1 MTLNLK
7 NIKDTL
13 AIIWE
18 SSPGWTTANIIIS
31 TAKGVLP
38 LALIYIVKIIIDS
51 VTEVIATGKPI
62 LTDKD
67 LLNTFILAG
76 VFFFINALA
85 GSVNAYIR
93 ERQAFLVND
102 HVQNLIH
109 KKTTNIPYG
118 YYEDPGYQ
126 NLFYRAIEESGY
138 RPGRVFN
145 GILGLFQNTITL
157 ALIVGILL
165 TLHWGMIPYL
175 LLVSIPVIVFK
186 LYYSRKFY
194 RLRNEQTEQE
204 RKVRYFNR
212 LLTSKDFA
220 KELRIFDLG
229 NYFKNEFETIRKEL
243 RKKQYKLIKSRT
255 LWESAVQVLATAFLL
270 IVFGYII
277 YITAIKEISTGD
289 MAMYFLA
296 LHRGYTVL
304 QEWLMRIAALY
315 EDNLFLKNFFEFLN
329 INTKKDTG
337 KNSAFPAPLKK
348 GITFKNVSFRYP
360 GTKKWVLND
369 LNFSINA
376 GETVAIVGSNGAGK
390 TTIVKLLAGL
400 YKPDKG
406 SILADDTDMEV
417 IDRSKLAESVS
428 VIFQDF
434 MLYNVSAKNNIWFGN
449 INREPSNNNIQ
460 KAAKDAGIH
469 ELFMNLPKG
478 YETTLGTLFRNSEQL
493 SRGEWQRTALAR
505 SFFNDA
511 QLIILDE
518 PTSSLDAFTEAR
530 LIDHF
535 KEITKGRTAIIISH
549 RLTTIKLADRI
560 VVLEDN
566 SIAETGTHNELI
578 ARNGTYKKM
587 LDSLSQ

>member
-31 TAKGVLP
+31 TVKGVLP

-51 VTEVIATGKPI
+51 VSEVIATGKPI

-243 RKKQYKLIKSRT
+243 RKKQYTLIKSRT

-560 VVLEDN
+560 VVLENN